1 MEFSENF
8 SVFFIFLFFRY
19 IQRRERTRTHEY
31 RSRTFEFRRI
41 VLRTCVFLSMEK
53 KTLGFFTPRVL
64 YAECVIRCVG
74 SRKLYGD
81 VKALNRKWNQISA

>member
-41 VLRTCVFLSMEK
+41 VLRTCVFLSMGK
-53 KTLGFFTPRVL
+53 KLLDSSRRVFYTLNVL
-64 YAECVIRCVG
+64 YDAWDRENCTGTLKR
-74 SRKLYGD
+74 
-81 VKALNRKWNQISA
+81 